1 MKALSMAT
9 PITGLVAS
17 NTTMMM
23 MPLTLMVPG
32 CKPMLTYRK
41 LHVSTYCITQYCGNI
56 PIYMTVCK
64 IYPEDIEIEQP
75 HLSDLIQKFIYDQQ
89 HPDDCSNSSSVSAL
103 PTFYGMITIYPS
115 AVATFHA
122 PSDLSGIGGMR
133 RERIRAV
140 NSWRKGP
147 SRYDTI
153 FVNTDPSAEG
163 MRGLNVARVRLF
175 FLFSHDGIEYS
186 CALVHWFSRVGDLP
200 DVHTGM
206 WVVKPDMSDDGEN
219 IISIIHLDTVVR
231 ACHLIPVFGPQ
242 RVSRDL
248 SFTDTLDTFTHFYVN
263 KYVDHH
269 AFEVA
274 F

>member
-1 MKALSMAT
+1 
-9 PITGLVAS
+9 
-17 NTTMMM
+17 
-23 MPLTLMVPG
+23 
-32 CKPMLTYRK
+32 
-41 LHVSTYCITQYCGNI
+41 
-56 PIYMTVCK
+56 MTVRK
-64 IYPEDIEIEQP
+64 IYPEDIEIEQLEP
-75 HLSDLIQKFIYDQQ
+75 HFSDLIKDFIYDQQ
-89 HPDDCSNSSSVSAL
+89 HPDDSSNSSSSISAL
-103 PTFYGMITIYPS
+103 PTFFGMITIYPS

-122 PSDLSGIGGMR
+122 PSDLSGISGMR

-163 MRGLNVARVRLF
+163 MKGLDVARVHLF
-175 FLFSHDGIEYS
+175 FSFSHDGIEYP
-186 CALVHWFSRVGDLP
+186 CALVHWFSLVGDLP
-200 DVHTGM
+200 DVDTGM
-206 WVVKPDMSDDGEN
+206 WVVKPDMLDNGEKL
-219 IISIIHLDTVVR
+219 ISIVHLDTIVR
-231 ACHLIPVFGPQ
+231 ACHLIPIFGPQ
-242 RVSRDL
+242 HISRAL